1 MKRKRRIP
9 LDGSGAEESQV
20 FVLTYSVRQKSKFGH
35 PRPIK
40 GHPIDMASTEV
51 VDTKVMGMLVLVA
64 ILFKV
69 NQVGRQ
75 QVGILQALEMIIGGD
90 RGITTT
96 IRIVIIEQ
104 AMGVISRG
112 GIIRTMVEGEVLFSH
127 ASGVLM
133 KVWFLDQLMRNCSIR
148 RFRQ

>member
-1 MKRKRRIP
+1 
-9 LDGSGAEESQV
+9 
-20 FVLTYSVRQKSKFGH
+20 
-35 PRPIK
+35 
-40 GHPIDMASTEV
+40 MASTEV

-90 RGITTT
+90 IGITTT
-96 IRIVIIEQ
+96 IRMAIIEQ

-112 GIIRTMVEGEVLFSH
+112 GLIRTMVEGEVLFSH

-133 KVWFLDQLMRNCSIR
+133 KVWLLDQLMRICSIR